1 MLLGGPPAYV
11 DMACIRRECRNRCS
25 TGDGNRFA
33 MSWTKSNGPP
43 VQPPEH
49 QGFGTT
55 VTDTVVKQT
64 LGSEVQLDYTPLGF
78 GVALDLPGC
87 ECAGT
92 GGGIIISR
100 PREGCLWLWG
110 ARR

>member
-64 LGSEVQLDYTPLGF
+64 LGVRSNLITRRW
-78 GVALDLPGC
+78 DLVWRLTCPAANVL
-87 ECAGT
+87 EPAA
-92 GGGIIISR
+92 
-100 PREGCLWLWG
+100 E
-110 ARR
+110 